1 MQDTAPAARQDAD
14 QVLPVVYADARV
26 QEVASMA
33 QERNPA
39 PEATAQ
45 IPASPPDEPDAGLA
59 PATSSP
65 PVRPFDEMVS
75 HDGHARPS
83 HKLLARII
91 ERIGAAELDERARV
105 RDAYLDQQGITFT
118 LSGRERP
125 LPLDL
130 IPRLIS
136 AAEWADV
143 EAGVIQRIRALEAFL
158 ADLYGPAEV
167 LADGIVPR
175 KLVLTSSHY
184 HRQAHGFDPPN
195 GVRIHVSGIDLIRD
209 EAGRFRVLE
218 DNLRNPSGVSYVLE
232 NRRAE
237 AHVLPEVFAG
247 HKVRP
252 VEEYPERLLD
262 ALLAAAPKGVDDPTV
277 VVLTP
282 GVFNSAHYEHAFLA
296 RRMGCELVEGR
307 DLYCRDG
314 FVWMRTT
321 SGPERVHVVYR
332 RIDDDFLDP
341 LQFRFDSVLGIPGLL
356 NAARA
361 GNVTIANAVG
371 NGVADDKAIYP
382 HVPDLIAYYLNE
394 SPILPNVDTYDM
406 QDADQRE
413 YVLER
418 ADRMVL
424 KPSDASGGY
433 GLVIGTKATEKELAT
448 VSAKVREDPR
458 GWIAQPVVT
467 FSTYP
472 TAMED
477 GTLEPRHVDL
487 RPFAVNMGEDIYVLP
502 GGLTRVALPKGSLVV
517 NSSQGGGSKDTWVL
531 EEAEPTER
539 RAASRPVRR
548 VRRPPG
554 RGLPRAR
561 APLMHNERQ
570 RQQEGQQQ
578 QGGGAAGQQGGGPC

>member
-1 MQDTAPAARQDAD
+1 MSRRYPWSVYSADPAADTSLALPQTAAIGQDRPGRTDTGDRAEA
-14 QVLPVVYADARV
+14 VVA
-26 QEVASMA
+26 M
-33 QERNPA
+33 
-39 PEATAQ
+39 
-45 IPASPPDEPDAGLA
+45 
-59 PATSSP
+59 TSSEDRTANP
-65 PVRPFDEMVS
+65 GDGAELPQPFDEMVDT
-75 HDGHARPS
+75 DGATRPS
-83 HKLLARII
+83 HGVLAKAVGRLGS
-91 ERIGAAELDERARV
+91 EGLEERARL

-125 LPLDL
+125 LPMDL
-130 IPRLIS
+130 VPRILTAS
-136 AAEWADV
+136 EWRTI
-143 EAGVIQRIRALEAFL
+143 ESGVVQRIRALEAFL

-167 LADGIVPR
+167 LADGIIPR
-175 KLVLTSSHY
+175 KLVLTASHF
-184 HRQAHGFDPPN
+184 HRAANGFDPPN
-195 GVRIHVSGIDLIRD
+195 GVRIHVAGIDLIRD
-209 EAGRFRVLE
+209 EVGQFRVLE

-232 NRRAE
+232 NRRAQ
-237 AHVLPEVFAG
+237 AHVVPEVFAG
-247 HKVRP
+247 HRVRP
-252 VEEYPERLLD
+252 IEEYPERLLD
-262 ALLAAAPKGVDDPTV
+262 ALLAGSPSGVDDPTV

-282 GVFNSAHYEHAFLA
+282 GVYNSAHYEHAFLA

-307 DLYCRDG
+307 DLYCRDNYL
-314 FVWMRTT
+314 WMRTT

-332 RIDDDFLDP
+332 RIDDDYLDP
-341 LQFRFDSVLGIPGLL
+341 LHFRFDSVLGVPGIL

-382 HVPDLIAYYLNE
+382 FVPDLIAYYLNE
-394 SPILPNVDTYDM
+394 APILPNVDTYDL
-406 QDADQRE
+406 QNADQRE
-413 YVLER
+413 YVLAN

-433 GLVIGTKATEKELAT
+433 GLVIGTKATEEELAD
-448 VSAKVREDPR
+448 VSGKVRQDPR

-472 TAMED
+472 TAMDD

-531 EEAEPTER
+531 EDTEPEER
-539 RAASRPVRR
+539 RSAGRPVRR

-554 RGLPRAR
+554 RGLPRSR
-561 APLMHNERQ
+561 APMMHNERQ

-578 QGGGAAGQQGGGPC
+578 QAGGSPC